1 MVDQISDQYRELFSL
16 EGDASKE
23 NLSRDQM
30 RIQLMDALVSSGR
43 HFAFKDQIRVRT
55 TKVLTKRINF
65 SSFWL
70 VTFLVVVA
78 RCCADRA

>member
-1 MVDQISDQYRELFSL
+1 MLLLQAVLDFRKQVGNVVDQISDQYSELFGT
-16 EGDASKE
+16 EGEASKE

-55 TKVLTKRINF
+55 NKVQ
-65 SSFWL
+65 
-70 VTFLVVVA
+70 
-78 RCCADRA
+78 

>member
-1 MVDQISDQYRELFSL
+1 MLDFRKQVANVVDQISDQYKELFGT
-16 EGDASKE
+16 EGEGWKE

-55 TKVLTKRINF
+55 KKVL
-65 SSFWL
+65 
-70 VTFLVVVA
+70 
-78 RCCADRA
+78 